1 MEYNFKIQIE
11 QMRGQ
16 FGVVEQQIE
25 SGVKM
30 QAENEKENRKDFRIE
45 KQAVAQS
52 KLISQR
58 KGERPPLDSGIVG
71 ALTNV

>member
-1 MEYNFKIQIE
+1 MKIE

-16 FGVVEQQIE
+16 FGVAEQQIE
-25 SGVKM
+25 SGVK
-30 QAENEKENRKDFRIE
+30 QELEVAKEDRKDARIN